1 MNAPKET
8 LSVNVPRMCPICS
21 VESIELVVL
30 DARLSVSFTGQ
41 ALSVPDLAAYR
52 CGVGHLFF
60 LPVGQ
65 RAREDSAEG
74 QACSIF
80 L

>member
-1 MNAPKET
+1 M
-8 LSVNVPRMCPICS
+8 NVPRTCPICS

-30 DARLSVSFTGQ
+30 DARLSVSFSGQ

-52 CGVGHLFF
+52 CGVGHLF
-60 LPVGQ
+60 LVPVG
-65 RAREDSAEG
+65 RKVREDSAEG
-74 QACSIF
+74 QTCSMF